1 MLTVRPAL
9 RDDVPLILRL
19 IHALAEYERLLP
31 SVAIT
36 ADDLL
41 RDGWGRDPKFRCL
54 IAEWDGEAVGYALF
68 FYNYS
73 TFRGRPGIYL
83 EDVFVQPEFRGKGIG
98 RALLIRV
105 AQIAIEEK
113 CARFEWQVLDWNTP
127 AIEFYKSLGAQ
138 ELSDWRTMRV
148 QGDALQALAAGGNH
162 EPSGAADA

>member
-1 MLTVRPAL
+1 
-9 RDDVPLILRL
+9 
-19 IHALAEYERLLP
+19 
-31 SVAIT
+31 VAIT